1 LVSLFAVLNP
11 LLPFFFISLH
21 QAFLFLRKICLLALK
36 LFHSFISSPRP
47 CKFPTSCIS
56 EPLTLQL
63 HLLSFCLSGQ
73 LWRLHL
79 LTIANIHSR
88 SYSCTICR
96 VDCNSLVFKTME
108 LFVELGWVEFG
119 FL

>member
-21 QAFLFLRKICLLALK
+21 QTFLFLRKICLLALK

-108 LFVELGWVEFG
+108 LFVELGWVEFW